1 MEKKELQKLAQKVQ
15 LEIKEN
21 ELLSCLET
29 FEHLEKL
36 LANFRKEKI
45 GKKTKSMSRINIGHL
60 TLKDLKRLKE
70 NFSQSRISKEDQT
83 KNSPQTDD
91 GFILFKK

>member
-21 ELLSCLET
+21 ELTSCLKT

-36 LANFRKEKI
+36 LTEFKKEKI
-45 GKKTKSMSRINIGHL
+45 GNKVKPMTRIDVGHL
-60 TLKDLKRLKE
+60 TLKDLKRLKK
-70 NFSQSRISKEDQT
+70 NFSQSRISKEDQA
-83 KNSPQTDD
+83 KNSLKTGD
-91 GFILFKK
+91 GFVLFKK

>member
-1 MEKKELQKLAQKVQ
+1 MEKKELYKLAQKVQ

-36 LANFRKEKI
+36 LTNFKKEKI
-45 GKKTKSMSRINIGHL
+45 GKKVKPMTRINIGHL
-60 TLKDLKRLKE
+60 TLKDLTKLKKK
-70 NFSQSRISKEDQT
+70 FSQSRVSKENQA
-83 KNSPQTDD
+83 KNSLNTDD
-91 GFILFKK
+91 GFVLFKK